1 MVKMFKYALDLVFR
15 RKLRAF
21 LTSLGITIAVML
33 MTFILFGMSDLRTAI
48 VNEFTERFTPEELY
62 VSGREMF
69 MFGGMM
75 SPPSKEDE
83 VKEDMVLTQEIKEE
97 LNDIEGVISVE
108 PILAISNVEIF
119 LEGDDVPY
127 PLGFIGG
134 SDLPGTHHMY
144 NDFLAGDEILEN
156 GEIFVSDF
164 VVSFFETT
172 NEDIV
177 DQKIIVK
184 SSSSGMM
191 LSTPSKSML
200 EKEYEFRISGV
211 TKSGPDAF
219 FVNVDDA
226 LNILTE
232 MGGFEDKEDFLEIVG
247 YGQFLLTTEEGF
259 TAEVE
264 DYVVEEMGLTVVS
277 TETILGFLDTLT
289 SGLTIALIIF
299 GSISA
304 IVASIGII
312 NTMIMSIYEQTKE
325 VGIIKAM
332 GASNSQVLII
342 FLIQSALIGF
352 IGGVLGVGVTYTI
365 MRIADPFVVDL
376 LLEQGFTNL
385 EIFFNFQ
392 PLNALY
398 ITLGSILIG
407 IIAGLY
413 PARKASTIDP
423 IQALRYD

>member
-1 MVKMFKYALDLVFR
+1 MFKYAIDLVFR

-33 MTFILFGMSDLRTAI
+33 MAFILFGMSDLRTAI

-75 SPPSKEDE
+75 SPPSKDDEVREELVLNQE
-83 VKEDMVLTQEIKEE
+83 VKEE
-97 LNDIEGVISVE
+97 LKTIDGVISVD

-119 LEGDDVPY
+119 LEGDDIPY

-144 NDFLAGDEILEN
+144 NGFLAGDESLN
-156 GEIFVSDF
+156 DGEIFVSDF

-172 NEDIV
+172 EEDIV
-177 DQKIIVK
+177 GETIIVK
-184 SSSSGMM
+184 SSGSVMM
-191 LSTPSKSML
+191 LSVPSKSML
-200 EKEYEFRISGV
+200 DRQYEFEITGV
-211 TKSGPDAF
+211 INSGPDAF
-219 FVNVDDA
+219 FVNVNDA
-226 LNILTE
+226 LNILSE
-232 MGGFEDKEDFLEIVG
+232 MGGFDDENDFLENIG
-247 YGQFLLTTEEGF
+247 YGQILLTTEEGL
-259 TAEVE
+259 TSAVE
-264 DYVVEEMGLTVVS
+264 DYVVEEMGLTVIS

-312 NTMIMSIYEQTKE
+312 NTMIMSIYEQTRE

-332 GASNSQVLII
+332 GASNSQVMII
-342 FLIQSALIGF
+342 FLIQSAVIGL
-352 IGGVLGVGVTYTI
+352 IGGVLGVGITYTI
-365 MRIADPFVVDL
+365 MYIADPFVVEL
-376 LLEQGFTNL
+376 LLEQGFTTL
-385 EIFFNFQ
+385 ENFFNFQ
-392 PLNALY
+392 LLNATY
-398 ITLGSILIG
+398 ITMGSILIG
-407 IIAGLY
+407 ILAGLY
-413 PARKASTIDP
+413 PARKASRIDP

>member
-1 MVKMFKYALDLVFR
+1 MFKYALDLVFR

-33 MTFILFGMSDLRTAI
+33 MAFILFGMSDLRTAV

-83 VKEDMVLTQEIKEE
+83 VKEELVLTQEIKEE
-97 LNDIEGVISVE
+97 LENIEGVISAE
-108 PILAISNVEIF
+108 PILVISNVEVF
-119 LEGDDVPY
+119 LEGDNVLY

-144 NDFLAGDEILEN
+144 NGFLAGRETLEN

-177 DQKIIVK
+177 DKKIIVK
-184 SSSSGMM
+184 SSGSGMM
-191 LSTPSKSML
+191 LSVPSKSML
-200 EKEYEFRISGV
+200 DKEYEFLISGV
-211 TKSGPDAF
+211 TNSGPDAF
-219 FVNVDDA
+219 FVNVNDA
-226 LNILTE
+226 LSMLTE
-232 MGGFEDKEDFLEIVG
+232 MGGFEDKEDYLETIG
-247 YGQFLLTTEEGF
+247 YGQLLLTTEEGS
-259 TAEVE
+259 TAGVE
-264 DYVVEEMGLTVVS
+264 DYVVDEMGLTVIS

-312 NTMIMSIYEQTKE
+312 NTMVMSIYEQTRE

-332 GASNSQVLII
+332 GASNTQVLVI
-342 FLIQSALIGF
+342 FLIQSAVIGL
-352 IGGVLGVGVTYTI
+352 IGGVLGVGITYSI
-365 MRIADPFVVDL
+365 MRIADPYVVDL
-376 LLEQGFTNL
+376 LLEQGFTTL
-385 EIFFNFQ
+385 ETFFNFQ
-392 PLNALY
+392 PLNATY
-398 ITLGSILIG
+398 ITLGSILVG
-407 IIAGLY
+407 ITAGLY

>member
-1 MVKMFKYALDLVFR
+1 MFKYAIDLVFR

-33 MTFILFGMSDLRTAI
+33 MAFILFGMSDLRTAI

-75 SPPSKEDE
+75 SPPSKDDE
-83 VKEDMVLTQEIKEE
+83 VREE
-97 LNDIEGVISVE
+97 LVLNQEVKKELKTIDGVISVD

-119 LEGDDVPY
+119 LEGDDIPY

-144 NDFLAGDEILEN
+144 NGFLAGDESLN
-156 GEIFVSDF
+156 DGEIFVSDF

-172 NEDIV
+172 EEDIV
-177 DQKIIVK
+177 GETIIVK
-184 SSSSGMM
+184 SSGSVMM
-191 LSTPSKSML
+191 LSVPSKSML
-200 EKEYEFRISGV
+200 DRQYEFEITGV
-211 TKSGPDAF
+211 INSGPDAF
-219 FVNVDDA
+219 FVNVNDA
-226 LNILTE
+226 LNILSE
-232 MGGFEDKEDFLEIVG
+232 MGGFDDENDFLDNIG
-247 YGQFLLTTEEGF
+247 YGQILLTTEEGL
-259 TAEVE
+259 TSAVE
-264 DYVVEEMGLTVVS
+264 DYVVEEMGLTVIS

-312 NTMIMSIYEQTKE
+312 NTMIMSIYEQTRE

-332 GASNSQVLII
+332 GASNSQVMII
-342 FLIQSALIGF
+342 FLIQSAVIGL
-352 IGGVLGVGVTYTI
+352 IGGVLGVGITYTI
-365 MRIADPFVVDL
+365 MYIADPFVVEL
-376 LLEQGFTNL
+376 LLEQGFTTL
-385 EIFFNFQ
+385 ENFFNFQ
-392 PLNALY
+392 LLNATY
-398 ITLGSILIG
+398 ITMGSILIG
-407 IIAGLY
+407 ILAGLY
-413 PARKASTIDP
+413 PARKASRIDP

>member
-1 MVKMFKYALDLVFR
+1 MFKYAIDLVFR

-33 MTFILFGMSDLRTAI
+33 MAFILFGMSDLRTAI

-75 SPPSKEDE
+75 SPPSKDDEVREELVLNQE
-83 VKEDMVLTQEIKEE
+83 VKEE
-97 LNDIEGVISVE
+97 LKTIDGVISVD

-119 LEGDDVPY
+119 LEGDDIPY

-144 NDFLAGDEILEN
+144 NGFLAGDESLN
-156 GEIFVSDF
+156 DGEIFVSDF

-172 NEDIV
+172 EEDIV
-177 DQKIIVK
+177 GETIIVK
-184 SSSSGMM
+184 SSGSVMM
-191 LSTPSKSML
+191 LSVPSKSML
-200 EKEYEFRISGV
+200 DRQYEFEITGV
-211 TKSGPDAF
+211 INSGPDAF
-219 FVNVDDA
+219 FVNVNDA
-226 LNILTE
+226 LNILSE
-232 MGGFEDKEDFLEIVG
+232 MGGFDDENDFLDNIG
-247 YGQFLLTTEEGF
+247 YGQILLTTEEGL
-259 TAEVE
+259 TSAVE
-264 DYVVEEMGLTVVS
+264 DYVVEEMGLTVIS

-312 NTMIMSIYEQTKE
+312 NTMIMSIYEQTRE

-332 GASNSQVLII
+332 GASNSQVMII
-342 FLIQSALIGF
+342 FLIQSAVIGL
-352 IGGVLGVGVTYTI
+352 IGGVLGVGITYTI
-365 MRIADPFVVDL
+365 MYIADPFVVEL
-376 LLEQGFTNL
+376 LLEQGFTTL
-385 EIFFNFQ
+385 ENFFNFQ
-392 PLNALY
+392 LLNATY
-398 ITLGSILIG
+398 ITMGSILIG
-407 IIAGLY
+407 ILAGLY
-413 PARKASTIDP
+413 PARKASRIDP

>member
-1 MVKMFKYALDLVFR
+1 MFKYALDLVFR

-342 FLIQSALIGF
+342 FLIQSALIGL